1 MCTLVGMAERKPGDE
16 GESMSDAEKAE
27 RDHTEKAL
35 KKAKTEQAGEEAGAQ
50 HTDVS
55 GDLFPPE
62 KPPSK

>member
-1 MCTLVGMAERKPGDE
+1 MCTLIGMAERKGKPL
-16 GESMSDAEKAE
+16 SDAEKVE
-27 RDHTEKAL
+27 RDRTEKAL

-62 KPPSK
+62 KPPTPKK